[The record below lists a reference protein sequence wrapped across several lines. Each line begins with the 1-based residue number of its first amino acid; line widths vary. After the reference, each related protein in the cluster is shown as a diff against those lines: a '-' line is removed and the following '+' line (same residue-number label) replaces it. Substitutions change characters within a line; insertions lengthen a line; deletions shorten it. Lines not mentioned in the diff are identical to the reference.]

1 MTSKPASRSARAM
14 TLAPR
19 SWPSRPGFATTTR
32 YGRCTAR
39 NTRQVPSTQR
49 KPVPRR
55 RTAYAAATAIAG
67 VVVAFGLFALVARIA
82 AKPASKAHVGGR
94 TRAVYDVGG
103 SKTLATQVS
112 ENGPLLFQALVG

>member
-1 MTSKPASRSARAM
+1 MTSNPASRRARAM

-39 NTRQVPSTQR
+39 NTRQVPENQP
-49 KPVPRR
+49 KPAAKRPTRQR

-67 VVVAFGLFALVARIA
+67 VVVAFGLFAVVASIA
-82 AKPASKAHVGGR
+82 AKPASKANVGGR

-103 SKTLATQVS
+103 SRTLARQI
-112 ENGPLLFQALVG
+112 